1 MLANNTGCAIL
12 ALFLCNWRV
21 LFFRY
26 EDNAWPVNT
35 VIYILFYFSL
45 RLLKDS
51 LGGNSKTTMIAN
63 ISPAS
68 ISFGESLSTLR
79 YPFTNQ
85 FITPHTPTPQ
95 PHPSSLASKRRRYD
109 CSKKHNIKTTFQ
121 YPIGHKPFSRSVLSR
136 TQVICRFPLFTWWS
150 LWFFLTINKYAQR
163 ARTIVNR
170 AIINEDPNAKIIR
183 GLLDLF

>member
-1 MLANNTGCAIL
+1 MLVKNTGRAIV
-12 ALFLCNWRV
+12 ALFLCNWPV

-26 EDNAWPVNT
+26 EDAAWPVNF
-35 VIYILFYFSL
+35 VIHILFYFSF

-85 FITPHTPTPQ
+85 FITCRVNDVDT
-95 PHPSSLASKRRRYD
+95 LVGKR
-109 CSKKHNIKTTFQ
+109 HNVKTSFQ
-121 YPIGHKPFSRSVLSR
+121 YPIMHKPFSRSVLKR

-183 GLLDLF
+183 GLLHLF

>member
-1 MLANNTGCAIL
+1 MLVNNTGRAIE

-26 EDNAWPVNT
+26 EDTAWSVNF
-35 VIYILFYFSL
+35 VIHILFYFSF

-85 FITPHTPTPQ
+85 FITCRVNDVDT
-95 PHPSSLASKRRRYD
+95 LVGKR
-109 CSKKHNIKTTFQ
+109 HNVKTSFQ
-121 YPIGHKPFSRSVLSR
+121 YPIVHKPFPRSVLKR
-136 TQVICRFPLFTWWS
+136 TQVFCRFPLFTWWS

-183 GLLDLF
+183 GLLHLF

>member
-1 MLANNTGCAIL
+1 MLVNNTGRAIV

-26 EDNAWPVNT
+26 EDTAWPVNF
-35 VIYILFYFSL
+35 VIHILFYFSF

-85 FITPHTPTPQ
+85 FITPPPPPPPPCRVNDVGTVVG
-95 PHPSSLASKRRRYD
+95 RR
-109 CSKKHNIKTTFQ
+109 HNIKTTFQ
-121 YPIGHKPFSRSVLSR
+121 YAIVHKPFSRSVLSR

-183 GLLDLF
+183 GLLHLF

>member
-1 MLANNTGCAIL
+1 MLVNNTGRAIV

-26 EDNAWPVNT
+26 EDTAWPVNF
-35 VIYILFYFSL
+35 VIHILFYFSF

-51 LGGNSKTTMIAN
+51 LGGNAKTTMIAN

-85 FITPHTPTPQ
+85 FITPPPPPPPCRVNDVGTVVG
-95 PHPSSLASKRRRYD
+95 RR
-109 CSKKHNIKTTFQ
+109 HNIKTTFQ
-121 YPIGHKPFSRSVLSR
+121 YAIVHKPFSRSVLSR

-150 LWFFLTINKYAQR
+150 LIFL
-163 ARTIVNR
+163 
-170 AIINEDPNAKIIR
+170 DH
-183 GLLDLF
+183 

>member
-1 MLANNTGCAIL
+1 
-12 ALFLCNWRV
+12 
-21 LFFRY
+21 
-26 EDNAWPVNT
+26 
-35 VIYILFYFSL
+35 
-45 RLLKDS
+45 
-51 LGGNSKTTMIAN
+51 MIAN

-85 FITPHTPTPQ
+85 FITCRVNDVDT
-95 PHPSSLASKRRRYD
+95 LVGKR
-109 CSKKHNIKTTFQ
+109 HNVKTSFQ
-121 YPIGHKPFSRSVLSR
+121 YPIVHKPFPRSVLKR
-136 TQVICRFPLFTWWS
+136 TQVFCRFPLFTWWS

-183 GLLDLF
+183 GLLHLFNLSNLILSIRIISWADSKGWGFPLAFICITPGYFLRTKGKCIEQKELVAVQILAYY